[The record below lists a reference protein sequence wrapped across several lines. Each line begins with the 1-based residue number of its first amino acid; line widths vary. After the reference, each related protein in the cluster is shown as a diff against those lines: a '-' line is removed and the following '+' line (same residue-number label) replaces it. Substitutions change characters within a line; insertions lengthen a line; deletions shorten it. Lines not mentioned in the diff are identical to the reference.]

1 MLTQSGERATT
12 FCDAKARSHPLRDN
26 LLNEVL
32 FYNEAM
38 AVSKGDK
45 VRIKRPESYW
55 YNEVGTVASVVAE
68 GGGKYPVTVR
78 FSKVDYKVYSGTD
91 GGITTSNYA
100 ESELEPA

>member
-1 MLTQSGERATT
+1 MRAATT
-12 FCDAKARSHPLRDN
+12 FCDAKANSYPRSDN
-26 LLNEVL
+26 LINEVL
-32 FYNEAM
+32 FYKVSM

-55 YNEVGTVASVVAE
+55 YNEVGTVASVVSE

-78 FSKVDYKVYSGTD
+78 FKKVDYKVYSGTD
-91 GGITTSNYA
+91 GGVTTANYA

>member
-1 MLTQSGERATT
+1 MS
-12 FCDAKARSHPLRDN
+12 
-26 LLNEVL
+26 EVL
-32 FYNEAM
+32 FHPAM
-38 AVSKGDK
+38 AVSKGQQ

-78 FSKVDYKVYSGTD
+78 FAKVDYKVYSGID
-91 GGITTSNYA
+91 GGVATSNYA